1 MRARPQSAPPPLTHL
16 LRGYGTPALPGDN
29 LLIASPPGYAVAP
42 STKVN
47 LRNVPTRPP
56 SAHRNAPQLPV
67 HIVAAG
73 LTPKPAAY
81 SAAAV
86 TADAAC
92 RWSAAWAGIPRAT
105 VEAQGHRRPPPALMP
120 FVPSGNPVVNEL
132 PTREAAGSLLLRV
145 ALKRPAAREAW
156 QEASLERKK
165 TAEEIRRERRVAALR
180 AEKRLINSSIRRAPR
195 PIEPNWQPPSPSKV
209 VVGVG
214 LNDADERAAA
224 AALVEAEMVEANR
237 EVEAARVAKVEADA
251 QALKDAQAAE
261 ESWWL
266 DYLERKAVVEEQRRK
281 QEEIE
286 REKEAKKWRF

>member
-1 MRARPQSAPPPLTHL
+1 MFVGCVAQELRA
-16 LRGYGTPALPGDN
+16 
-29 LLIASPPGYAVAP
+29 
-42 STKVN
+42 
-47 LRNVPTRPP
+47 
-56 SAHRNAPQLPV
+56 AHSQ
-67 HIVAAG
+67 
-73 LTPKPAAY
+73 
-81 SAAAV
+81 
-86 TADAAC
+86 
-92 RWSAAWAGIPRAT
+92 
-105 VEAQGHRRPPPALMP
+105 
-120 FVPSGNPVVNEL
+120 
-132 PTREAAGSLLLRV
+132 
-145 ALKRPAAREAW
+145 AARAP
-156 QEASLERKK
+156 
-165 TAEEIRRERRVAALR
+165 TTR
-180 AEKRLINSSIRRAPR
+180 AHTSHRGAIRRAPR

>member
-105 VEAQGHRRPPPALMP
+105 GSAQGHAAAAGAHALRP
-120 FVPSGNPVVNEL
+120 FRNPVVNEL
-132 PTREAAGSLLLRV
+132 PTREAAGSLARV

-165 TAEEIRRERRVAALR
+165 TAEEIRRESGRGPPRREALDQ
-180 AEKRLINSSIRRAPR
+180 LVDTP
-195 PIEPNWQPPSPSKV
+195 
-209 VVGVG
+209 
-214 LNDADERAAA
+214 RAAPDRAQLA
-224 AALVEAEMVEANR
+224 AAV
-237 EVEAARVAKVEADA
+237 
-251 QALKDAQAAE
+251 ALKGRRRRRP
-261 ESWWL
+261 
-266 DYLERKAVVEEQRRK
+266 ERCDEPLRRRLCGGGDGGG
-281 QEEIE
+281 E
-286 REKEAKKWRF
+286 

>member
-1 MRARPQSAPPPLTHL
+1 MRCCEVNVCSAHNDLIGAGASGESEDKGGERDGGGFYGALCWQLSQSESVHVGRSRRSSIKTRDESTTTGAPPPLTHL

-195 PIEPNWQPPSPSKV
+195 PIEPNWQPPSPSRSSS
-209 VVGVG
+209 
-214 LNDADERAAA
+214 ASA
-224 AALVEAEMVEANR
+224 
-237 EVEAARVAKVEADA
+237 
-251 QALKDAQAAE
+251 
-261 ESWWL
+261 
-266 DYLERKAVVEEQRRK
+266 
-281 QEEIE
+281 
-286 REKEAKKWRF
+286 